1 MVINM
6 LHTLSVLTIT
16 DTGVVVW
23 VLPYRNSGSRA
34 SHAIE
39 YSHPVTARVRVD
51 ELRTVRVLAADLRIT
66 RGVKVPTVSWT
77 SSALS
82 GT

>member
-16 DTGVVVW
+16 DTVVVW

-39 YSHPVTARVRVD
+39 YSLPMTARVRVRVD

-77 SSALS
+77 HPPR
-82 GT
+82 

>member
-16 DTGVVVW
+16 DTEVVVW
-23 VLPYRNSGSRA
+23 LLPYRNSGSRE

-39 YSHPVTARVRVD
+39 YSLPMTAR
-51 ELRTVRVLAADLRIT
+51 VRVLAADLRP
-66 RGVKVPTVSWT
+66 GVKVPTVSWT